1 MCVWGGGDLGVS
13 GLLERWRRE
22 RCISLEYAQVFI
34 FMHRAVLLLLL
45 VMLGCCMSYF
55 MYIQYICIEPSV
67 LCKHAATST
76 TTDEA
81 ITGCKEK
88 QTQTYSTVQLSTPP
102 QKLKLSL
109 HPSFFFCFFLL
120 WYTNK
125 LPLLKAAV
133 FTFIVVDQNVCDG
146 SGWVACID
154 ELYSPQLYGY
164 GSRSQLSLTSCP
176 AAADSCSHWL
186 SSDKHIA
193 CIPARHQTA
202 AWKSNLITRQENQY
216 FRILHSP
223 RSLFYYRSHSHALH
237 ICAFQ

>member
-1 MCVWGGGDLGVS
+1 MKADLLMQRAGQSLHCECSLQEQAERARHPYAHGCAWVS
-13 GLLERWRRE
+13 ERQKICHYGEVRDLSFSECCRSLCFAFGIFVFF
-22 RCISLEYAQVFI
+22 RCKSKKLAPLCFICFNSQVF
-34 FMHRAVLLLLL
+34 
-45 VMLGCCMSYF
+45 
-55 MYIQYICIEPSV
+55 
-67 LCKHAATST
+67 
-76 TTDEA
+76 
-81 ITGCKEK
+81 
-88 QTQTYSTVQLSTPP
+88 
-102 QKLKLSL
+102 
-109 HPSFFFCFFLL
+109 FFFVFFLL